1 MYINGVE
8 FEEKD
13 IEVDIIRN
21 SESKRLDIDRV
32 HVPENYKLH
41 KKV

>member
-1 MYINGVE
+1 MSKIDCIDYD
-8 FEEKD
+8 EKS

-21 SESKRLDIDRV
+21 SERKRLETERV

-41 KKV
+41 K